1 MAHWGPQQR
10 PWSPW
15 SAPGEIP
22 LDFCD
27 KWCAKTRRQKSNFR
41 GGGSKPPGEGL
52 DEEIGS
58 GLRVATLHHP
68 LSASSEGGMVQ
79 RRPPRFARRPPPAR
93 WRNHRC
99 EPVARSCRVR
109 WPRRVGP
116 GRGGAGMGF
125 PKRVLGEPRV
135 QNKMYFVCGE
145 SAPPKTNFSGGQQTL
160 GTSKP
165 YLRCE

>member
-1 MAHWGPQQR
+1 MKIFGIGTDIVNIKR
-10 PWSPW
+10 MEKSIKKNGDRFKKRIFSKNEIIYCEK
-15 SAPGEIP
+15 SAPP
-22 LDFCD
+22 KTNFC
-27 KWCAKTRRQKSNFR
+27 
-41 GGGSKPPGEGL
+41 GGRSKPPGEGL

-79 RRPPRFARRPPPAR
+79 RRPPRFARRPPPAL

-116 GRGGAGMGF
+116 GRGGAGRG
-125 PKRVLGEPRV
+125 V
-135 QNKMYFVCGE
+135 
-145 SAPPKTNFSGGQQTL
+145 GGA
-160 GTSKP
+160 
-165 YLRCE
+165 